1 MYGTVGYLQYNIEV
15 LTVLVLENLYDIAV
29 PTQSQ
34 QCMPQST
41 TQTKQQYIWT
51 VHNTPMAIYL
61 NTSHTPHTANWTL
74 QYHPDD

>member
-41 TQTKQQYIWT
+41 TQTKQQYI
-51 VHNTPMAIYL
+51 
-61 NTSHTPHTANWTL
+61 
-74 QYHPDD
+74 